1 MSRHVARCACHV
13 RSRPAW
19 MQFRA
24 YSVRIVWTFDRNC
37 ESTEPVFVTT
47 TPTPRSA
54 TRVEKSPTWGV
65 ITTGRPQLRYSE
77 NFVGEHVSMFGD
89 DRNNKNPTSD
99 AFRREGISS
108 CGAFITVKDSA
119 GSRRLRYSLV
129 FSVAEVKTSRC
140 ASATSRWIPAN
151 KLRSC

>member
-13 RSRPAW
+13 RSRPAS

-24 YSVRIVWTFDRNC
+24 YSVRIVWTFDRNR

-54 TRVEKSPTWGV
+54 TRAEKSPTWGV
-65 ITTGRPQLRYSE
+65 ITTGRPQPRYSE
-77 NFVGEHVSMFGD
+77 NFVGEH
-89 DRNNKNPTSD
+89 RNNKNPTSD

-108 CGAFITVKDSA
+108 CGAFITVKDFA
-119 GSRRLRYSLV
+119 GSR
-129 FSVAEVKTSRC
+129 
-140 ASATSRWIPAN
+140 
-151 KLRSC
+151 